1 MVMDASGTLRQLLPD
16 VEQIVDGESQVATR
30 PLSPLIEIAQ
40 PDQRMTPL
48 PVQPRPALPTPEA
61 IAEQQAISALFGL
74 PAVRIDRFVG
84 TDVEWRT
91 LVRWDVPVGLS
102 GDLHQISLKS
112 SLDAKT
118 RYRIFLA
125 NVDQEVPDDRQTATP
140 LTLDWRKT
148 VIPGGVSV
156 WVEVRSTDGTSITV
170 DGIITGTVR

>member
-1 MVMDASGTLRQLLPD
+1 MVSDASGTLKQLIPD
-16 VEQIVDGESQVATR
+16 VEQIVDGESQFATR

-40 PDQRMTPL
+40 PDKRMTPL
-48 PVQPRPALPTPEA
+48 PVQPRPSLPTPEA
-61 IAEQQAISALFGL
+61 IAEQQAISSLFGL

-112 SLDAKT
+112 SLDANT

-148 VIPGGVSV
+148 VIPGGSSV
-156 WVEVRSTDGTSITV
+156 WVEVRSSDGTSITV